1 MIYPNIWGN
10 GALFAFSGIE
20 GTNTLKDSMCGQLM
34 SEHIGIAFD
43 SHRVEMYLRLKE
55 VSDFSFEAGASDVI
69 TGKFNQTEPFGF
81 LFLKQNSVLGYGP
94 ENLAKPCCH
103 ADLLQKKEMG
113 DTAVFSD
120 GEHVYAFLSQRR
132 PVSYTHLDVYKR
144 QAIQRTSANFAVGLN
159 WPVSMELI
167 VFRDTPTISAS

>member
-55 VSDFSFEAGASDVI
+55 VSDFSFEAVASDVI

-81 LFLKQNSVLGYGP
+81 LFLKQNAVLGYCP

-103 ADLLQKKEMG
+103 ADLLQKKERA
-113 DTAVFSD
+113 DTAVFS
-120 GEHVYAFLSQRR
+120 
-132 PVSYTHLDVYKR
+132 
-144 QAIQRTSANFAVGLN
+144 
-159 WPVSMELI
+159 
-167 VFRDTPTISAS
+167 